1 MCEQSVS
8 ELLGTAKLHLL
19 TVAQELEKNGID
31 LYKVK
36 FERDEE
42 EHVERCLLTWGEG
55 QRLKLKN

>member
-8 ELLGTAKLHLL
+8 ELLATAKLHLL

-36 FERDEE
+36 LGDCCEITSSKKQDR
-42 EHVERCLLTWGEG
+42 VE
-55 QRLKLKN
+55 